1 MENNRPFILVT
12 NDDGYKA
19 KGIQQLTE
27 IAMEFG
33 NVVVIAASESQSGKS
48 HSITIKDPLRYKL
61 LEKTEGLTRYV
72 VRGTPADGVKLA
84 MCSILKRKPDLIL
97 SGINHGTNSSTSIV
111 YSGTMA
117 AAMEGAI
124 NRIPSIGLSLL
135 DYRPDA
141 DFSSSANHIRAIIS
155 SVIREGMPA
164 GTCLNV
170 NIPAVTEA
178 EIKGIKVC
186 RMADGLWKE
195 VFESR
200 KDPGGR
206 EYFWLSGSFINR
218 EEDAKDNDE
227 WALKNNYISV
237 VPIKVDMTAYD
248 LLDQMKSWSFKLEE
262 DEPKQG

>member
-1 MENNRPFILVT
+1 MENKRPLILVT

-19 KGIQQLTE
+19 KGISQLTE
-27 IAMEFG
+27 IAREFG
-33 NVVVIAASESQSGKS
+33 DVVVIAASESQSGKS

-61 LEKTEGLTRYV
+61 LERTNGLTRYV
-72 VRGTPADGVKLA
+72 VRGTPADGIKLA
-84 MCSILKRKPDLIL
+84 MCSILDRKPDLIL

-111 YSGTMA
+111 YSGTMG
-117 AAMEGAI
+117 AAMEGAL

-135 DYRPDA
+135 DYLPDA
-141 DFSSSANHIRAIIS
+141 DFESSAYHVRSIIRK
-155 SVIREGMPA
+155 VLEEGLPG

-170 NIPAVTEA
+170 NIPAVTKE

-218 EEDAKDNDE
+218 EEGAQDNDE

-248 LLDQMKSWSFKLEE
+248 LLDQMKEWSFKIEE
-262 DEPKQG
+262 DAQQE